1 MFIYAEIL
9 IKIEKLSHLFGKFYK
24 SLGEFLAVAFY
35 GCLSIPASGIPTIHH
50 VM

>member
-9 IKIEKLSHLFGKFYK
+9 ITIEKLSHLFGKFYK